1 MAMAVDPD
9 ILNELSPP
17 NLVLAYAQGL
27 FPMVERG
34 RLMWFSPDPRGVM
47 PLDDR
52 FHVPRR
58 LARTI
63 RGGRFVCTLD
73 RCFDEVVRL
82 CAERPGG
89 EPTWISPEMRVAYGR
104 LHELGLAHSFEA
116 WPAGAAGAGAPAGG
130 LYGVALGG
138 AFFGESMFH
147 RQTDAGKIA
156 LVHSVERLRRCG
168 FVLYDVQ
175 WTTDDLSRH
184 GAYEMHRDEYL
195 ALLAEAIRLERR
207 LT

>member
-1 MAMAVDPD
+1 MAVDPD
-9 ILNELSPP
+9 ILDVLSPR
-17 NLVLAYAQGL
+17 NLAGAYAHGL

-34 RLMWFSPDPRGVM
+34 LLMWFSPDPRGVM

-52 FHVPRR
+52 FHVSRR
-58 LARTI
+58 DARTI
-63 RGGRFVCTLD
+63 RSGRFACTLD
-73 RCFDEVVRL
+73 GCFDEVVRL

-89 EPTWISPEMRVAYGR
+89 EPTWISEEMRIAYGR
-104 LHELGLAHSFEA
+104 LHELGLAHSFEV
-116 WPAGAAGAGAPAGG
+116 WPAGAAATGAPVGG
-130 LYGVALGG
+130 LYGVTLGG

-147 RQTDAGKIA
+147 TQIDAGKIA

-175 WTTDDLSRH
+175 WTTDNLSRF
-184 GAYEMHRDEYL
+184 GAYDVDRDEYL